1 MIRRLIILLLI
12 VGCAKQESKTI
23 QESETFSVIS
33 RKYPNSGKIQSIN
46 TYAVINQ
53 TDVIDSLIID
63 YDYQANKF
71 YNKIK
76 TLDSN
81 SRVLLSMDISIIFI
95 PEIVQ
100 SVSTLIKQLKSQN
113 TPFYII
119 SLFPYGNQL
128 AEEIINNLIT
138 EGIPLER
145 YEDFVNFSYKAG
157 AEVIIRMM
165 AGDAMKMLYDKDIIG
180 KSTNSIMLMNGIK
193 GLSDFDLIINVSEGY
208 PGIQEWVSF
217 NYPVG
222 DNELPIIGIIPTN
235 QSKDVVNLLK
245 GVNKYG
251 GRGKQLNSVIAGYI
265 GARMYQKLVVNKID
279 EDLAN
284 LPFTMSDYVYLKE
297 FYSLDE
303 SGKLKTYHKYFHYGA
318 LEIYTGIIGS
328 KINYNKWSP
337 SRVLLE
343 NKEYEIN
350 NYIWPEIPTKF
361 IDNQVNP

>member
-1 MIRRLIILLLI
+1 MKKLILLSILFI
-12 VGCAKQESKTI
+12 VGCGKQETKTI

-46 TYAVINQ
+46 TYEVISQ
-53 TDVIDSLIID
+53 TDINDSLIID
-63 YDYQANKF
+63 YEYQANKF
-71 YNKIK
+71 YDEIK
-76 TLDSN
+76 KLDSN
-81 SRVLLSMDISIIFI
+81 SRVLLSMDISTIFM
-95 PEIVQ
+95 PEIVK
-100 SVSTLIKQLKSQN
+100 SISTLIKQLKNQN

-180 KSTNSIMLMNGIK
+180 KPTNSIMLMNGIN
-193 GLSDFDLIINVSEGY
+193 GLSDFDLIINISEGY
-208 PGIQEWVSF
+208 PGIQEWVQYTVD
-217 NYPVG
+217 N
-222 DNELPIIGIIPTN
+222 NELPIIGIIPTN
-235 QSKDVVNLLK
+235 QSENVVSLLK
-245 GVNKYG
+245 GISRYG
-251 GRGKQLNSVIAGYI
+251 GNRKKLNSVIVGYL
-265 GARMYQKLVVNKID
+265 GARIYQKLVVNKIG

-284 LPFTMSDYVYLKE
+284 IPVGINDYVYLKE

-303 SGKLKTYHKYFHYGA
+303 SGRITTYHQYFQYGA
-318 LEIYTGIIGS
+318 LEIYTGIIGN
-328 KINYNKWSP
+328 KINYNKWST

-350 NYIWPEIPTKF
+350 NYIWPDIPTKF
-361 IDNQVNP
+361 IGN